1 MACSC
6 SNATISCS
14 EFCGCQDSCQN
25 RWNLRDIDIY
35 DCNES
40 DDDSEIETMIFM
52 TTLCSIYNATRPS
65 LAKMK
70 FWIFAT
76 WVKML
81 RFGCGPVK
89 RVDHTR

>member
-6 SNATISCS
+6 SNATIPCS

-52 TTLCSIYNATRPS
+52 TTLCRFYHYIYIYIYIY
-65 LAKMK
+65 LY
-70 FWIFAT
+70 IYIYI
-76 WVKML
+76 
-81 RFGCGPVK
+81 
-89 RVDHTR
+89 